1 MPNESALELKG
12 LIMDKAAKMQRISDL
27 LDGLSH
33 EDRVAAVRSLGRG
46 HLRTLWSL
54 ADMFGELTL
63 EFYVPAATAPLT
75 EVRHFGKNSLPMF
88 TIFEKRFFRLNDTEL
103 GGANFNNISWL
114 TGPGYYVAGEDKN
127 RKELVI
133 DYRKYPDKKPEG
145 WPTIKSN
152 TSGIST
158 LVYGN
163 MVDITRRV
171 SAHVSIG
178 SATKEGKDM
187 GAWFVLCRDGSK

>member
-1 MPNESALELKG
+1 MSTEMALELKK
-12 LIMDKAAKMQRISDL
+12 LIMDSGVKMQAVSDL
-27 LDGLSH
+27 LDGLPH
-33 EDRVAAVRSLGRG
+33 DERVAAVRSLCKKQ
-46 HLRTLWSL
+46 LSALWTK
-54 ADMFGELTL
+54 ADLFGELTL
-63 EFYVPAATAPLT
+63 DFYVPAATPPMT

-88 TIFEKRFFRLNDTEL
+88 TIFEKRFFRLNDTEI
-103 GGANFNNISWL
+103 GGANFNDISWL
-114 TGPGYYVAGEDKN
+114 TGPGYYVAAEDKN

-133 DYRKYPDKKPEG
+133 DYRKYPDTKPEG
-145 WPTIKSN
+145 WPKIKSN

-178 SATKEGKDM
+178 SATNGGKDM
-187 GAWFVLCRDGSK
+187 GAWFMLCRDGSK